1 MILLAHNC
9 LVFQTESGESIPYSS
24 DNISVEIL
32 GEAAG
37 MFDPEF
43 IKHAAAAVFHYYR
56 DELGRN
62 TVSVAEFSLSLEKV
76 LRGFKL
82 TARESPIEEK
92 TPRVIRTDLRLF
104 APRSDANCEL
114 LFFPRLRDELQKLLR
129 EGAQTLCFQGLRPC
143 VKQLSGA
150 QRWTRRCQEL
160 HDQIV
165 EFLRCCMSHQSPAA
179 TCALV
184 VK

>member
-1 MILLAHNC
+1 MILLANNC
-9 LVFQTESGESIPYSS
+9 LVFQTESGESIPYTA
-24 DNISVEIL
+24 DTISVEIL
-32 GEAAG
+32 GDAAG

-56 DELGRN
+56 DELGRD

-82 TARESPIEEK
+82 SERELPVEQNK
-92 TPRVIRTDLRLF
+92 PRVIRTDLRLF

-129 EGAQTLCFQGLRPC
+129 ECPQTLCFQGLRPC
-143 VKQLSGA
+143 VKQLSGT

-160 HDQIV
+160 QDQIV
-165 EFLRCCMSHQSPAA
+165 EFLRSCLFLQNPAA